1 MILLFLGKR
10 VLPTKNCDCDY
21 NFICKDCI
29 ALSYPYKRLHPITKR
44 PYCPCTPTNM
54 CKDCKLECPDFH

>member
-1 MILLFLGKR
+1 MVLLFLGIR
-10 VLPTKNCDCDY
+10 EPPTTNCDCDY
-21 NFICKDCI
+21 NFVCKDCI

-54 CKDCKLECPDFH
+54 CKYCKLECPDFH